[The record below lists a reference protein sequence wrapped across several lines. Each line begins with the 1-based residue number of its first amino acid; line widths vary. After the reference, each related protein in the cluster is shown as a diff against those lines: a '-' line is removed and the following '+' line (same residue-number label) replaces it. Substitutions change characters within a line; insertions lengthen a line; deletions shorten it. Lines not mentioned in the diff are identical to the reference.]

1 VGRTAKRDE
10 AEKVKEQPPILKYIK
25 TQVRICDVDI
35 TGTQSVHIIETKC
48 KI

>member
-25 TQVRICDVDI
+25 TQVRNCDMAI
-35 TGTQSVHIIETKC
+35 TGT
-48 KI
+48 

>member
-25 TQVRICDVDI
+25 MQVRHCDMAV
-35 TGTQSVHIIETKC
+35 TGT
-48 KI
+48 